1 MKLCQIYNYPSH
13 YRLPIY
19 KKISDTLGGT
29 IYFGK
34 KKKSA
39 IKAFDVHRADWDV
52 KTLNFYEFNIFSFYI
67 GLNRLLFREYDTY
80 IISGEPRNI
89 SLWSFLV
96 LSKFFRQ
103 KRIFFWTH
111 GWYGKESAI
120 EKFVKRIFFRLAS
133 GGIFLY
139 GNYARDLMIKEG
151 FCPEKLY
158 VIHNSLDYDRH
169 RELRMKLESTNIY
182 SEHFENSYPNLVF
195 IGRLA
200 AVKQLDLLLEAI
212 HLNKKRGNYYNVTF
226 IGDGN
231 EYQRLRSVAEE
242 YEISDQ
248 VWFYGACYDEE
259 ENANLIYNADLCV
272 SPGNVGLTAIHCM
285 TFGTPVITHNRFEL
299 QMPEFE
305 AIEAGSSGDFFE
317 YGNAVS
323 LANAIDKWF
332 DEHKDRETIRRS
344 CMQIIDES
352 WNPYYQ
358 VKVLKEH
365 LTIINEVSD

>member
-1 MKLCQIYNYPSH
+1 MKLCQIYNFPSH

-19 KKISDTLGGT
+19 RLISETFESTFFFGSKPIRIKQFNEKELPAKVMITPYREWKGFSYQTGILTQLFKKYDAYLVTGETRNVSIWLLLLLS
-29 IYFGK
+29 
-34 KKKSA
+34 
-39 IKAFDVHRADWDV
+39 
-52 KTLNFYEFNIFSFYI
+52 
-67 GLNRLLFREYDTY
+67 RLIPHKRVYV
-80 IISGEPRNI
+80 
-89 SLWSFLV
+89 WS
-96 LSKFFRQ
+96 
-103 KRIFFWTH
+103 H
-111 GWYGKESAI
+111 GWYGKESAF
-120 EKFVKRIFFRLAS
+120 ERLLKKVFFSLPK
-133 GGIFLY
+133 GGVFLY
-139 GNYARDLMIKEG
+139 GNYARNLMIKEG
-151 FCPEKLY
+151 FNAEKLY
-158 VIHNSLDYDRH
+158 VIHNSLNYNQH
-169 RELRMKLESTNIY
+169 KKLREKLGQTAIY
-182 SEHFENSYPNLVF
+182 SQHFNNSYPNLVF
-195 IGRLA
+195 IGRLT

-231 EYQRLRSVAEE
+231 EYQRLRSIAEE